1 MNRISKCM
9 VVLILLSSMAS
20 LCYAQS
26 QSSADHEIGIGE
38 AEESLRTFLSSIDNE
53 RSYANVKIISS
64 GDFTTS
70 AGDYYEFETDEGNF
84 KVYKKNGEVE
94 SAWFYQDDS
103 SSGRSDLSKD
113 EDLKLAKEFAQEHYP
128 AFDNL
133 NMVLTGSEKIE
144 GNNGKARYL
153 FKWYEVEN
161 SLFNTE
167 VYTSNYVIIAVEGG
181 EIAGYIGVERE
192 TEVSLEPEINESE
205 AMEKAVSALS
215 LPADSGRNYEYENKL
230 CVSYFDG
237 EQHLAW
243 YINIDN
249 GLDSWGYASGGQAV
263 IDAHNGDVLLKN
275 PYM

>member
-1 MNRISKCM
+1 
-9 VVLILLSSMAS
+9 MAT

-26 QSSADHEIGIGE
+26 QSSTGQEIGISE
-38 AEESLRTFLSSIDNE
+38 AEESLRTFLSSIESE
-53 RSYANVKIISS
+53 RSGTDIMITSP

-84 KVYKKNGEVE
+84 KVNKRSGEVE

-103 SSGRSDLSKD
+103 NSGRNDLSKD
-113 EDLKLAKEFAQEHYP
+113 ESLKLAKKFAQEHYP

-133 NMVLTGSEKIE
+133 NMELSDSEKLE
-144 GNNGKARYL
+144 GNNGRTRYL

-161 SLFNTE
+161 PLFDTE

-181 EIAGYIGVERE
+181 DIAGYIGVERE
-192 TEVSLEPEINESE
+192 TEVSLEPEISESE
-205 AMEKAVSALS
+205 AMEKAVSAIS
-215 LPADSGRNYEYENKL
+215 LPADSEGNYEYDNKL

-237 EQHLAW
+237 KQHLAW

-249 GLDSWGYASGGQAV
+249 GVDSWGYASGGQAV

>member
-1 MNRISKCM
+1 MNRILKCM
-9 VVLILLSSMAS
+9 VVLILLSSMAT

-26 QSSADHEIGIGE
+26 QSSAYQDVGIAE

-53 RSYANVKIISS
+53 RSGADIRITSQ
-64 GDFTTS
+64 GDFATS

-84 KVYKKNGEVE
+84 KVYKKTGEVE
-94 SAWFYQDDS
+94 SAWFYQDQTN
-103 SSGRSDLSKD
+103 SGKSDLSKD
-113 EDLKLAKEFAQEHYP
+113 ESLKLAKEFAQEHYP

-133 NMVLTGSEKIE
+133 NMVLIDSEKSE
-144 GNNGKARYL
+144 GNNGRARYL

-161 SLFNTE
+161 PLFDTE

-192 TEVSLEPEINESE
+192 TEVSLNPEISESE
-205 AMEKAVSALS
+205 AMEKAVSAIS
-215 LPADSGRNYEYENKL
+215 LPADPDGNYEYDNKL
-230 CVSYFDG
+230 CISYFDG
-237 EQHLAW
+237 KQNLAW

-249 GLDSWGYASGGQAV
+249 GMDSWGYASGGQAV